1 MSYTID
7 WEKVA
12 QEQVVPE
19 GRYPARIDK
28 ADVRVSKEGG
38 NPYLNIEFTLTEEPL
53 TGRKVWS
60 VFMLEPRALWKLRN
74 LLVALG
80 YPVQGTSD
88 FEPTDLIGQEVGIV
102 VTHEEYQ
109 GQLRARAN
117 TFYSLR

>member
-1 MSYTID
+1 MSFTID

-28 ADVRVSKEGG
+28 VEERASKEGG
-38 NPYLNIEFTLTEEPL
+38 KPYLSIEFTFTEEPL

-80 YPVQGTSD
+80 FSVQGVAD
-88 FEPTDLIGQEVGIV
+88 FNPEDLISQEVGVV

-117 TFYSLR
+117 SFFSLG